1 MAVLTRWVITFGAV
15 ILTAAAGPV
24 RVEHVE
30 GPLRIDASLPH
41 AVYGPGQ
48 PVEVALHVRNA
59 GSAPV
64 SIIFSSGQHFDLVV
78 RRPRGDE
85 VWRWSHDKAFI
96 QVFETATLRPGDVLA
111 YQVTWDQQD
120 YQGRR
125 VDSGSY
131 QAIAVFTG
139 HVGTRR
145 DIKLPP
151 LEVTIGAQ

>member
-1 MAVLTRWVITFGAV
+1 MLARWMLTLGAV
-15 ILTAAAGPV
+15 VLTAAAGLV

-30 GPLRIDASLPH
+30 GPLRLSASLSH
-41 AVYGPGQ
+41 AMYGPGQ

-59 GSAPV
+59 GPAPV
-64 SIIFSSGQHFDLVV
+64 SITFSSGQHFDLVV

-96 QVFETATLRPGDVLA
+96 QVFETATLKPGDVLA

-139 HVGTRR
+139 HLGTRR
-145 DIKLPP
+145 DIRLPP
-151 LEVTIGAQ
+151 LEVTIAAQ

>member
-1 MAVLTRWVITFGAV
+1 MPERWLITLGAV
-15 ILTAAAGPV
+15 VLTAAAGLV

-30 GPLRIDASLPH
+30 GPLRLSASLPH
-41 AVYGPGQ
+41 AMYGPGQ
-48 PVEVALHVRNA
+48 PVEVALRVRNA
-59 GSAPV
+59 GNAPV
-64 SIIFSSGQHFDLVV
+64 AITFSSGQHFDLVV

-96 QVFETATLRPGDVLA
+96 QVFETATLKPGDVLA
-111 YQVTWDQQD
+111 YEVAWDQQD

-125 VDSGSY
+125 VDSGPY

-145 DIKLPP
+145 DIRLPP

>member
-24 RVEHVE
+24 SVEHVE
-30 GPLRIDASLPH
+30 GHLRIDASLPH
-41 AVYGPGQ
+41 AMYGPGQ
-48 PVEVALHVRNA
+48 PVEVALRVRNA
-59 GSAPV
+59 ASAPV
-64 SIIFSSGQHFDLVV
+64 SITFSSGQHFDLVV

-125 VDSGSY
+125 VDSGTY
-131 QAIAVFTG
+131 QAIAIFTG
-139 HVGTRR
+139 QVGTRR
-145 DIKLPP
+145 DIRLPP

>member
-30 GPLRIDASLPH
+30 GHLRIDASLPH

-48 PVEVALHVRNA
+48 PVEVALRVRNG

-64 SIIFSSGQHFDLVV
+64 SITFSSGQHFDLVV

-125 VDSGSY
+125 VDSGTY

-139 HVGTRR
+139 HVGTQR
-145 DIKLPP
+145 DIRLPP

>member
-1 MAVLTRWVITFGAV
+1 M
-15 ILTAAAGPV
+15 

-30 GPLRIDASLPH
+30 GHLRIDASLSH

-48 PVEVALHVRNA
+48 PVEVALRVRNT
-59 GSAPV
+59 GNTPV
-64 SIIFSSGQHFDLVV
+64 SITFSSGQHFDLVV

-96 QVFETATLRPGDVLA
+96 QVFETAALKPGDVLA
-111 YQVTWDQQD
+111 YQD

-145 DIKLPP
+145 EIKLPP
-151 LEVTIGAQ
+151 LEVTIRAQ